1 MNRKDR
7 IKQVARLEEVVE
19 RYLPL
24 KRGSSSGKTL
34 TGLCPFHADRHP
46 SLCVNIREQYY
57 KCFACGASG
66 DVFRFV
72 QEMEGCDFRKAL
84 DILAGWYGLPDTDDI
99 PLAYTPAKKMSPI
112 KPEAHTIVS
121 QLHIDHLLRSHRM
134 ISDLLETYIPE
145 ADILRETY
153 KAFEIGVAPAALPAS
168 YVDMCD
174 RLIFPIRNE
183 RGELVAFAG
192 RSANI
197 ILFLSPKGIKM
208 CWPCM
213 PRASGIR

>member
-57 KCFACGASG
+57 KCFACGAGG

-121 QLHIDHLLRSHRM
+121 QLHIGPVGNLYSG
-134 ISDLLETYIPE
+134 SGYSP
-145 ADILRETY
+145 
-153 KAFEIGVAPAALPAS
+153 
-168 YVDMCD
+168 
-174 RLIFPIRNE
+174 RN
-183 RGELVAFAG
+183 
-192 RSANI
+192 I
-197 ILFLSPKGIKM
+197 
-208 CWPCM
+208 
-213 PRASGIR
+213 